1 MRKYKPLKCLAI
13 THTALTVAPDEIAG
27 YAAVM
32 LAICMPLSWT
42 AACGEGSRIRRG
54 GRR

>member
-13 THTALTVAPDEIAG
+13 THTALTT
-27 YAAVM
+27 